1 MRKKKP
7 LYRGA
12 ASLDEKVFDMPVP
25 VFVSGKNA
33 GGKIFTEES
42 RLKNI
47 SAQMAVLSLENKV
60 IVGEKLKLEL
70 DIPKTLILKNKL
82 TLRVAGEV
90 ERTRRNSENGG
101 EQIVEIS
108 LSPSYKIVAWETGR
122 GVNQPDQA

>member
-1 MRKKKP
+1 MKKKK
-7 LYRGA
+7 LKYRGA
-12 ASLDEKVFDMPVP
+12 VSLNEKVFDMPVP

-70 DIPKTLILKNKL
+70 NIPKTLILKNKL
-82 TLRVAGEV
+82 TLLVAGEV

-108 LSPSYKIVAWETGR
+108 LSSSYKIVTGR
-122 GVNQPDQA
+122 TGERCEPA